1 MLQTIQ
7 MKLWW
12 FIIYLHILVYI
23 WQVHVFVWCAGV
35 HVVAMV
41 PVLRSGNNSLSQFSP
56 SIYIWIPAIKFK
68 CQPCTTSA
76 LPTGWSCQPQIMLWK
91 LGFMSVKKH
100 IICHVMKNCKLQNTN
115 GVDKSSVLTQRSH
128 GLEKQIPLL
137 YFIECQWVK
146 GYSIKQKVMMSSGGA
161 AIIDKP
167 WPCKPRYSEYLWG
180 LCFFC
185 EVLLSFHT
193 AARVQAIVLLL
204 STEADNRHII
214 WPLIA

>member
-1 MLQTIQ
+1 MFVSSYRKWELYSGYIVMLQTIQ

-76 LPTGWSCQPQIMLWK
+76 LPTGWSYQPQIMLWK
-91 LGFMSVKKH
+91 LDFMSVKKH
-100 IICHVMKNCKLQNTN
+100 IICMWWRIASYKIQMALISQVSL
-115 GVDKSSVLTQRSH
+115 
-128 GLEKQIPLL
+128 P
-137 YFIECQWVK
+137 K
-146 GYSIKQKVMMSSGGA
+146 GPMG
-161 AIIDKP
+161 
-167 WPCKPRYSEYLWG
+167 
-180 LCFFC
+180 
-185 EVLLSFHT
+185 
-193 AARVQAIVLLL
+193 
-204 STEADNRHII
+204 
-214 WPLIA
+214 